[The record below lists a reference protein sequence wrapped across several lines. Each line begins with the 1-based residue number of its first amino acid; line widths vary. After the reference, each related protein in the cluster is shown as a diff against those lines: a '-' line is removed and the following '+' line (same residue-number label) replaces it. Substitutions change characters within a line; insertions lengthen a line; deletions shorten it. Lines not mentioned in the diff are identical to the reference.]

1 MESMSAWGFEE
12 QNSAGYSTISD
23 QALIGGRIQVFM
35 VRDRLNYIINNLGIK
50 KPIDWL
56 WLDLSLISYLNYNT
70 FYSRLQLLPGW
81 KSELKN
87 ESNVKQ
93 CYFQPY
99 KYTANNSMFQSVQ
112 ILYATEFK

>member
-50 KPIDWL
+50 KPID
-56 WLDLSLISYLNYNT
+56 
-70 FYSRLQLLPGW
+70 
-81 KSELKN
+81 
-87 ESNVKQ
+87 
-93 CYFQPY
+93 
-99 KYTANNSMFQSVQ
+99 
-112 ILYATEFK
+112 